1 LPGALVRRF
10 VFSIA
15 MTALLAGCN
24 PGPQDE
30 RHYHSTVAAAR
41 ADKDRFL
48 LQDRESP
55 VPANRKAEF
64 LPLRYYPVESDFN
77 IPAVLKPSADQQT
90 IAMPTSAGTADQMQR
105 VGTLEFTVK
114 GQVLQLAA
122 FAPAATRVDHLFVP
136 FRDATTGKTTYEAG
150 RYLDLDRT
158 ANGVYQ
164 LDFNRAYNP
173 NCYFSPT
180 WACPLPPR
188 ENTLPIEITA
198 GEQALHE

>member
-1 LPGALVRRF
+1 LPGAAIHRL
-10 VFSIA
+10 VFSLVVA
-15 MTALLAGCN
+15 GLAAGCN
-24 PGPQDE
+24 PRPMDE
-30 RHYHSTVAAAR
+30 RGYESGIAAAR
-41 ADKDRFL
+41 TEKDRFL
-48 LQDRESP
+48 SQNRDSP
-55 VPANRKAEF
+55 VPANRKSAL
-64 LPLRYYPVESDFN
+64 LPLRYYPIESAFN
-77 IPAVLKPSADQQT
+77 IPAVLKPSADQQV

-114 GQVLQLAA
+114 GQALRLAA

-158 ANGVYQ
+158 ASGIYQ

-173 NCYFSPT
+173 NCYFSVT

-198 GEQALHE
+198 GEQAVLE

>member
-1 LPGALVRRF
+1 
-10 VFSIA
+10 
-15 MTALLAGCN
+15 M
-24 PGPQDE
+24 DE
-30 RHYHSTVAAAR
+30 RGYQSEIAAAR
-41 ADKDRFL
+41 TEKDRFL
-48 LQDRESP
+48 AQDRESP
-55 VPANRKAEF
+55 VPANRKAEL
-64 LPLRYYPVESDFN
+64 LPLRYYPIEPAFN

-114 GQVLQLAA
+114 GQTLRLAA

-158 ANGVYQ
+158 ATGIYQ

-198 GEQALHE
+198 GEQARSRDRLHESRSRSVDALHRRTR

>member
-1 LPGALVRRF
+1 VSIAALV
-10 VFSIA
+10 A
-15 MTALLAGCN
+15 ACN

-30 RHYHSTVAAAR
+30 RHYESVIATAR
-41 ADKDRFL
+41 TEKDRYL
-48 LQDRESP
+48 SQDRDSP
-55 VPANRKAEF
+55 VPANRKADF
-64 LPLRYYPVESDFN
+64 LPLRYYPIEPDFN
-77 IPAVLKPSADQQT
+77 IPAALKPSADQQT
-90 IAMPTSAGTADQMQR
+90 ISMPTSAGTADQMQR

-114 GQVLQLAA
+114 GQTLHLAA
-122 FAPAATRVDHLFVP
+122 FAPAASRVEHLFVP

-158 ANGVYQ
+158 ANGIYQ

-188 ENTLPIEITA
+188 ENMLPIEITA
-198 GEQALHE
+198 GEQARLE

>member
-1 LPGALVRRF
+1 
-10 VFSIA
+10 
-15 MTALLAGCN
+15 MTAAVLLAGCN

-30 RHYHSTVAAAR
+30 RRYASAIAAAR
-41 ADKDRFL
+41 TEKDRFL
-48 LQDRESP
+48 AQDRESP
-55 VPANRKAEF
+55 VPANRKAEL
-64 LPLRYYPVESDFN
+64 LPLRYYPIESDFN

-114 GQVLQLAA
+114 GQVLHLAA

-158 ANGVYQ
+158 ANGIYQ

>member
-1 LPGALVRRF
+1 MPGALLRRL
-10 VFSIA
+10 VVS
-15 MTALLAGCN
+15 TAVAAFTAGCN
-24 PGPQDE
+24 PAPQDE
-30 RHYHSTVAAAR
+30 RHYQSVIATAR
-41 ADKDRFL
+41 TEKDRYL
-48 LQDRESP
+48 SQNRESP
-55 VPANRKAEF
+55 VPANRKAEL
-64 LPLRYYPVESDFN
+64 LPLRYYPIAPDFN

-90 IAMPTSAGTADQMQR
+90 ISMPTSAGTADQMQR

-114 GQVLQLAA
+114 GQTLQLAA
-122 FAPAATRVDHLFVP
+122 FAPAATRVEHLFVP

-158 ANGVYQ
+158 ANGIYQ

-198 GEQALHE
+198 GEQALLE

>member
-1 LPGALVRRF
+1 MA
-10 VFSIA
+10 A
-15 MTALLAGCN
+15 CN

-30 RHYHSTVAAAR
+30 RHYQSVIAAAR
-41 ADKDRFL
+41 TEKDRYL
-48 LQDRESP
+48 SQDRESP
-55 VPANRKAEF
+55 VPANRKTDF
-64 LPLRYYPVESDFN
+64 LPLRYYPIEPDFN
-77 IPAVLKPSADQQT
+77 IPAALKPSDDQQT
-90 IAMPTSAGTADQMQR
+90 ISMPTSAGTADQMQR

-114 GQVLQLAA
+114 GQTLHLAA
-122 FAPAATRVDHLFVP
+122 FAPAASRVEHLFVP

-158 ANGVYQ
+158 ANGIYQ

-198 GEQALHE
+198 GEQARLE

>member
-1 LPGALVRRF
+1 MTVAALM
-10 VFSIA
+10 A
-15 MTALLAGCN
+15 ACN

-30 RHYHSTVAAAR
+30 RRYAAMVTAAR
-41 ADKDRFL
+41 TEKDRYL

-55 VPANRKAEF
+55 VPANRKAEL

-114 GQVLQLAA
+114 GRVLQLAA
-122 FAPAATRVDHLFVP
+122 FAPAATRVEHLFVP

-158 ANGVYQ
+158 ANSIYQ